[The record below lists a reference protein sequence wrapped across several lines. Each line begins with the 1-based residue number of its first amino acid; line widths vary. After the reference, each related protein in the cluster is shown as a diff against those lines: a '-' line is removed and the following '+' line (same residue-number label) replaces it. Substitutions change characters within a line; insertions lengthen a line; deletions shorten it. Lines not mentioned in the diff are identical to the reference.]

1 MFSSV
6 GTASTDLFFHKIFGL
21 NVPLSFALQLA
32 VLCACVLT
40 SFPSQGFYEQ
50 SPPRYISYDAEL
62 RAVAPVQ
69 PVGVPPDYELSA
81 VELDLETP
89 ELPDREASVELI
101 SSDVDQLQLSLEIE
115 KER

>member
-1 MFSSV
+1 M
-6 GTASTDLFFHKIFGL
+6 
-21 NVPLSFALQLA
+21 
-32 VLCACVLT
+32 
-40 SFPSQGFYEQ
+40 
-50 SPPRYISYDAEL
+50 
-62 RAVAPVQ
+62 APVQ